1 MARCGG
7 GSFGSHNYS
16 HARELGSGP
25 LRRGRS
31 RRESARPG
39 SLLFPV
45 PVSRELIGKHGENQS
60 ELRCLACEPMSVVG
74 SIWEESLLFS
84 LFAGISTRELAGG
97 TRNRTGDQFAPDCPH
112 RQFPVTNPERRAL
125 SAGFIPSFKGVC
137 ASHPN
142 LGDWREPE
150 FWSLYRVRLK
160 PSEPHSVWF
169 GYKKYHLI
177 RSLRDRPFSSFC
189 GQVVAHEAM
198 KTGFHH
204 WPQSVKIDTR
214 GQ

>member
-45 PVSRELIGKHGENQS
+45 PVSRELIGKHGENQR

-97 TRNRTGDQFAPDCPH
+97 TRNRTGDRFAPDCPH
-112 RQFPVTNPERRAL
+112 RQFHPAQYHAHVDQGRCFTRCVSILACWLSRERRPTLRAQVWAVRKDRHL
-125 SAGFIPSFKGVC
+125 MA
-137 ASHPN
+137 ASN
-142 LGDWREPE
+142 EQTWGGAD
-150 FWSLYRVRLK
+150 YR
-160 PSEPHSVWF
+160 
-169 GYKKYHLI
+169 
-177 RSLRDRPFSSFC
+177 
-189 GQVVAHEAM
+189 
-198 KTGFHH
+198 
-204 WPQSVKIDTR
+204 R
-214 GQ
+214 GNGRF